1 MAKKRQ
7 LNVRLSDA
15 LLSQLEDR
23 VEKTKMGM
31 AAMVEVLLVQALQHQ
46 ESSDSQSTQSDR
58 LDSLEE
64 RIEALEAKFIME
76 MVDSVDSQQIEISP
90 SVEILFVSSL
100 SEIELDGDESNSNRI
115 ISLSDDGLASNIN
128 SEVRPA
134 KQKKDKTSSKAPN
147 SKDSNSKVPNSKD
160 QNSKV
165 LN

>member
-76 MVDSVDSQQIEISP
+76 MVDSADSQQIEISP

>member
-7 LNVRLSDA
+7 LNVRLGDA
-15 LLSQLEDR
+15 LVSQLDDR
-23 VEKTKMGM
+23 AQKTKMGM
-31 AAMVEVLLVQALQHQ
+31 AAMVEILLIQALQHQ
-46 ESSDSQSTQSDR
+46 EDADESKSPLSDR
-58 LDSLEE
+58 LDRLEE

-76 MVDSVDSQQIEISP
+76 MVGSVDSQEVEMAT
-90 SVEILFVSSL
+90 SVEILPMASL
-100 SEIELDGDESNSNRI
+100 IAIETDGAQSNSNGT
-115 ISLSDDGLASNIN
+115 ISLSDDGLANHID

-147 SKDSNSKVPNSKD
+147 SKL

>member
-23 VEKTKMGM
+23 VQKTKMGM

-46 ESSDSQSTQSDR
+46 EVSDAKSTQSDR

-76 MVDSVDSQQIEISP
+76 MIDSADSQEVERST

-100 SEIELDGDESNSNRI
+100 SEIELDGDESNFNGI

>member
-15 LLSQLEDR
+15 LVSQLDDR
-23 VEKTKMGM
+23 AQKTKMGM
-31 AAMVEVLLVQALQHQ
+31 AAMVEILLIQALQHQ
-46 ESSDSQSTQSDR
+46 EAADESKSPLSDR
-58 LDSLEE
+58 LERLEE

-76 MVDSVDSQQIEISP
+76 MVGSVDSQEVEMAT
-90 SVEILFVSSL
+90 SVEILPMASL
-100 SEIELDGDESNSNRI
+100 IAIETDGAQSNSNGT
-115 ISLSDDGLASNIN
+115 ISLSDDGLANHID

-147 SKDSNSKVPNSKD
+147 SKL

>member
-7 LNVRLSDA
+7 VNVRLSDA
-15 LLSQLEDR
+15 LVSQLDDR
-23 VEKTKMGM
+23 AQKTKMGM
-31 AAMVEVLLVQALQHQ
+31 AAMVEILLIQALQHQ
-46 ESSDSQSTQSDR
+46 EAADESKSPLSDR
-58 LDSLEE
+58 LERLEE

-76 MVDSVDSQQIEISP
+76 MVGSVDSQEVEMAT
-90 SVEILFVSSL
+90 SVEILPMASL
-100 SEIELDGDESNSNRI
+100 IAIETDGAQSNSNGT
-115 ISLSDDGLASNIN
+115 ISLSDDGLANHID

-147 SKDSNSKVPNSKD
+147 SKL